1 MDFSFSNLITPQII
15 GILYVILIILFA
27 VVTIISIFEGFTLGF
42 FNGLRNLILAPLG
55 LFVSVI
61 VTRMALETTIVL
73 FKVADNTAAIANNT
87 KQIEG
92 SRI

>member
-1 MDFSFSNLITPQII
+1 M
-15 GILYVILIILFA
+15 ILIILFA
-27 VVTIISIFEGFTLGF
+27 VVTIILIFAGFTLGF
-42 FNGLRNLILAPLG
+42 FNDLRNLILAPLG

-73 FKVADNTAAIANNT
+73 FKLADNTAAIASNT